1 MSSLSDDISNYWE
14 GTKSGLACDNRSA
27 KTFALN
33 ILDMEFSI
41 HITSTAII
49 TLPSLAVQV
58 LTAIAF

>member
-1 MSSLSDDISNYWE
+1 MSSLSDDISKQSK
-14 GTKSGLACDNRSA
+14 GTQSSLACDSRSA

-33 ILDMEFSI
+33 FLDMEFSI

-49 TLPSLAVQV
+49 TLPSLVVQV